1 MGADEVRTMAKKK
14 TQSSNVAGWIVFGLI
29 AVGIYQFGVAANP
42 DRQESAE
49 PRSAA
54 AVPSRQ
60 SASPSEPLN
69 KPRYVNVASLNVR
82 HTPSTSG
89 PLIMAL
95 PRGTQL
101 KILDRE
107 GAWLLVDLSPTLE
120 GWVSEDFTTTQGPK
134 QRYVP
139 PAPLNGS
146 R

>member
-1 MGADEVRTMAKKK
+1 MAKKK
-14 TQSSNVAGWIVFGLI
+14 KQSSNATFWVILGFVAL
-29 AVGIYQFGVAANP
+29 GIYQFVVLENP
-42 DRQESAE
+42 DRRAT
-49 PRSAA
+49 
-54 AVPSRQ
+54 
-60 SASPSEPLN
+60 SPSQPAATAASRPLDKVLQPLN

-101 KILDRE
+101 RALDRE

-120 GWVSEDFTTTQGPK
+120 GWVWEGHTTIEGSK
-134 QRYVP
+134 QQYLP
-139 PAPLNGS
+139 PARVSGA